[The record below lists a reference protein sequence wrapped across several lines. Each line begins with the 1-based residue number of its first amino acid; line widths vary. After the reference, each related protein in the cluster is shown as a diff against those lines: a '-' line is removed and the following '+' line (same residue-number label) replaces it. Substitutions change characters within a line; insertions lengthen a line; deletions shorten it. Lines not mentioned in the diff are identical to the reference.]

1 MPHNKNILVM
11 GDSIS
16 AAYGLAIA
24 DGWVQLTQ
32 QKINQQAYP
41 FSLIN
46 QSVNGE
52 TTYAS
57 LTRINSLLQKHHPAL
72 VIIELGANDGLN
84 GVPPEVIKDNLR
96 ELISRSQ
103 SAGAN
108 VLLLAMQTSH
118 CYGDAYHDEFYRN
131 YSALAKEMTCTYIP
145 DILQGISTK
154 ENLLQQDGLHP
165 TDKAQPL
172 IAKKIWPYLLP
183 LVEVI

>member
-1 MPHNKNILVM
+1 MPQNKKILVM

-16 AAYGLAIA
+16 AAYGFAIA

-32 QKINQQAYP
+32 QTINQHAFP
-41 FSLIN
+41 FNLIN

-57 LTRINSLLQKHHPAL
+57 LTRINSLLQEHHPAL

-84 GVPPEVIKDNLR
+84 GSPPEVIKDNLR

-103 SAGAN
+103 NAGAN
-108 VLLLAMQTSH
+108 VLLLAMQTSRS
-118 CYGDAYHDEFYRN
+118 YGDAYRNEFYRN
-131 YSALAKEMTCTYIP
+131 YSALAEEMTCSYIP
-145 DILQGISTK
+145 DILQGISTQK
-154 ENLLQQDGLHP
+154 DLLQQDGLHP

-172 IAKKIWPYLLP
+172 IAKKIWLYLLP
-183 LVEVI
+183 LVEAI